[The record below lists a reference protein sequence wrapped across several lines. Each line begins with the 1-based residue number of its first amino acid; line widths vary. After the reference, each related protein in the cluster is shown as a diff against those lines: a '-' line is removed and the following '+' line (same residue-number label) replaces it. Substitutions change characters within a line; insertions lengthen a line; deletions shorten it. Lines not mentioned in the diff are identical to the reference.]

1 MQNHINAL
9 IEHREI
15 FGVNSEYLFARP
27 GVASVF
33 PFRGCDAIREVAF
46 ESGVQ
51 KPTYM
56 TSRKLRK
63 QMATLAQLLNLSEN
77 SQDLV
82 ATFAG
87 HDIRVHRSFYRLPE
101 GTLQI
106 AKVAKLLHCINDGTI
121 GQYKGKSFEEIDFQD
136 TETLNLESDDECEE
150 HEDIECKEIVSD
162 EAGNVRSKTKHIW
175 TNDEKDAISR
185 HFAQQIRQGKV
196 PGKAACMAAA
206 KKEAVLQGLDW
217 KSIKYAVY
225 NHIQK
230 KTKQLKMY

>member
-1 MQNHINAL
+1 ML
-9 IEHREI
+9 
-15 FGVNSEYLFARP
+15 
-27 GVASVF
+27 
-33 PFRGCDAIREVAF
+33 
-46 ESGVQ
+46 
-51 KPTYM
+51 
-56 TSRKLRK
+56 
-63 QMATLAQLLNLSEN
+63 
-77 SQDLV
+77 
-82 ATFAG
+82 
-87 HDIRVHRSFYRLPE
+87 
-101 GTLQI
+101 
-106 AKVAKLLHCINDGTI
+106 
-121 GQYKGKSFEEIDFQD
+121 
-136 TETLNLESDDECEE
+136 
-150 HEDIECKEIVSD
+150 SD